1 MYDINKAFQDDTPA
15 QERIDI
21 LNAAIE
27 RATKIKS
34 QIIKDCRHCPTCG
47 KYYFKRKCHI
57 NSRRVKKT
65 ICTNPLT
72 GGYLDPYEYEE
83 KKITEFCNICP
94 EGHEM
99 GEYTEWLSC
108 L

>member
-1 MYDINKAFQDDTPA
+1 MTDTFQDYVPA
-15 QERIDI
+15 QEHINI

-27 RATKIKS
+27 QAAKMKDQVIKNS
-34 QIIKDCRHCPTCG
+34 KYCPTCG
-47 KYYFKRKCHI
+47 KYYFKRECHVVFRKI
-57 NSRRVKKT
+57 RKT
-65 ICTNPLT
+65 VCTNPLT

-83 KKITEFCNICP
+83 QEVTEFCNICP

-99 GEYTEWLSC
+99 GEYVEWLSC

>member
-1 MYDINKAFQDDTPA
+1 METFQDYVPA

-27 RATKIKS
+27 RATEMKN
-34 QIIKDCRHCPTCG
+34 QVIKDSRHCPTCG
-47 KYYFKRKCHI
+47 KYYFKKECHI
-57 NSRRVKKT
+57 DSRKVRKT
-65 ICTNPLT
+65 VCTNPLT

-83 KKITEFCNICP
+83 QEVTEFCNICP

-99 GEYTEWLSC
+99 GGYVEWLSC

>member
-1 MYDINKAFQDDTPA
+1 MEAFQDYVPA

-27 RATKIKS
+27 QATGMKN
-34 QIIKDCRHCPTCG
+34 QVIKDSRYRPACG
-47 KYYFKRKCHI
+47 KYYFKKECNIGSRKT
-57 NSRRVKKT
+57 KKMV
-65 ICTNPLT
+65 CLNPLT

-83 KKITEFCNICP
+83 QEITEFCNICP

-99 GEYTEWLSC
+99 GEYVEWLSS

>member
-1 MYDINKAFQDDTPA
+1 MYDVNKAFQDYVPA

-27 RATKIKS
+27 RATRMKN
-34 QIIKDCRHCPTCG
+34 QVIKDSRYCSVCD
-47 KYYFKRKCHI
+47 KYYFKKECHI
-57 NSRRVKKT
+57 DSRKIKETV
-65 ICTNPLT
+65 CLNPLT

-83 KKITEFCNICP
+83 QEITEFYNICP

-99 GEYTEWLSC
+99 GVCVEWHLS
-108 L
+108 